1 MVEPDLTSSLARQI
15 SATIQEALSV
25 QDELASVRERAQ
37 RPHSCLVLI
46 DHLTTI
52 VDRLIQNLFEAL
64 QGRHMAASQLP
75 VLRRLLRKGVAPYLD
90 IINRILDSRLS
101 WGQVY
106 PLELLCRKISRE
118 SRLLIYADPREG
130 YAYWDAMADLRDLK
144 RFLSD
149 SPASTEFSCSED
161 PRFLAIFS
169 IPSAESDVVLQDA
182 AWSHEIGHHIDTV
195 FHVSEAICESPLFD
209 PQRVSVGG
217 SSHEPVGSA
226 AQHVE
231 THQGYREKNATY
243 ESWFGLLKNWVREL
257 VADLFAVHVFGPASV
272 FALSQVAPAP
282 TVTNRVSDTHPPTW
296 LRVGAMLDELDY
308 LGYDLVFRAESL
320 DPQAEEVRAAVADR
334 IKELRHILPRAPG
347 QYEPCS
353 SLVPVLENIIH
364 ALPTIAER
372 VRQTS
377 RDGWRCHAGDVARD
391 VYALVARLACGLP
404 PCEVDVAGHIVGRET
419 SVAAI
424 VNAGWFYRIW
434 RDLDAA
440 PVDVSQAHQQHVQ
453 LRRLGLL
460 VLKAIELSA
469 IKSQLGQ
476 LDQATPEASV
486 RLGGLLTRPDI
497 EAYLA
502 RPWPQ
507 KKLVVTPLTDAQRQ
521 IGSNG
526 IDLKLGCELLVPR
539 SGRTTYLS
547 IQPEEATRAAL
558 EAAHERVHLRIGE
571 EFILHEH
578 QFVMATTLEYVQLP
592 PTLAGYV
599 MGRSSW
605 ERVGLHVRPA
615 RIPPG
620 YTGCIQLQ
628 LVSHKDVPIELIT
641 GARICQML
649 LFPVSSPLPDERS
662 DEVVAHPTFSAI
674 VDDDELTAL
683 RRGRPHVAVGIVSTL
698 MAGEVDVAD
707 YLHEQHGFGRLSL
720 ATQVYEETRRRGL
733 AATIPNLQD
742 VGNSLREAY
751 GPAVLVERL
760 RSAIQWQ
767 IQEANLV
774 ITAIKNPAEVQAL
787 QRLLPDFR
795 LLALDG
801 PQNLRYARACIGDQ
815 LGVQASQE
823 TFALVDSRDRG
834 VGEPAWGQQVEACM
848 RMADGPV
855 DVISA
860 SNVREQF
867 DRLYRSIL

>member
-1 MVEPDLTSSLARQI
+1 MRLCRAAIWLLANCPFFGVCSERELLLSGYHQPDLGQP
-15 SATIQEALSV
+15 V
-25 QDELASVRERAQ
+25 
-37 RPHSCLVLI
+37 VLGTG
-46 DHLTTI
+46 L
-52 VDRLIQNLFEAL
+52 
-64 QGRHMAASQLP
+64 
-75 VLRRLLRKGVAPYLD
+75 
-90 IINRILDSRLS
+90 
-101 WGQVY
+101 

-308 LGYDLVFRAESL
+308 LGYALVFRAESL

-440 PVDVSQAHQQHVQ
+440 PVDVNQAHQQHVQ

-469 IKSQLGQ
+469 IKSQLGNSIRQ
-476 LDQATPEASV
+476 L
-486 RLGGLLTRPDI
+486 
-497 EAYLA
+497 
-502 RPWPQ
+502 
-507 KKLVVTPLTDAQRQ
+507 
-521 IGSNG
+521 
-526 IDLKLGCELLVPR
+526 
-539 SGRTTYLS
+539 
-547 IQPEEATRAAL
+547 
-558 EAAHERVHLRIGE
+558 LRHRFGW
-571 EFILHEH
+571 
-578 QFVMATTLEYVQLP
+578 ADCSRG
-592 PTLAGYV
+592 PTLRRIWRAP
-599 MGRSSW
+599 GRRRSW
-605 ERVGLHVRPA
+605 
-615 RIPPG
+615 
-620 YTGCIQLQ
+620 
-628 LVSHKDVPIELIT
+628 
-641 GARICQML
+641 
-649 LFPVSSPLPDERS
+649 SSPLPTRS
-662 DEVVAHPTFSAI
+662 V
-674 VDDDELTAL
+674 
-683 RRGRPHVAVGIVSTL
+683 
-698 MAGEVDVAD
+698 
-707 YLHEQHGFGRLSL
+707 RL
-720 ATQVYEETRRRGL
+720 V
-733 AATIPNLQD
+733 
-742 VGNSLREAY
+742 
-751 GPAVLVERL
+751 
-760 RSAIQWQ
+760 
-767 IQEANLV
+767 
-774 ITAIKNPAEVQAL
+774 
-787 QRLLPDFR
+787 
-795 LLALDG
+795 
-801 PQNLRYARACIGDQ
+801 
-815 LGVQASQE
+815 
-823 TFALVDSRDRG
+823 
-834 VGEPAWGQQVEACM
+834 
-848 RMADGPV
+848 RMALIQAG
-855 DVISA
+855 
-860 SNVREQF
+860 
-867 DRLYRSIL
+867 L